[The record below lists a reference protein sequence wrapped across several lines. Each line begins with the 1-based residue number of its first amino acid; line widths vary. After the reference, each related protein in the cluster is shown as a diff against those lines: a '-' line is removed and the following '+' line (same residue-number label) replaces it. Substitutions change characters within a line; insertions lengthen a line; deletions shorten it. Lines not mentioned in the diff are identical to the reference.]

1 MLLALIVSTV
11 STADAAGYHF
21 LKAEAL
27 YGVRPDAPEAGVG
40 LSLVSDALAAW
51 VTFGDP
57 ARDGHLVRTWRLEG
71 QSRGPVIGHVPPAFD
86 PLVAQPRI
94 AWLLPWTPLRVGGD
108 ADAGKDL
115 EVDLSAHS
123 LLNVPGFFG
132 VDPRRAYAGPS
143 VGLGVNGTWWDGWRG
158 GDTAVATGK
167 VTAEVGLGGG
177 VTLRDTVYAQARALG
192 HVDLFG
198 VHQVNLGVT
207 ATTGVYLDRVGLPV
221 GVELR
226 GELDAGNDNAALTP
240 GTDWAVL
247 TSVYW
252 KLAPEYQ
259 TRIEER
265 VERRQAQLRREALA
279 AGHVPTR

>member
-1 MLLALIVSTV
+1 MLLALIA
-11 STADAAGYHF
+11 TASAAGYHF

-27 YGVRPDAPEAGVG
+27 YGVRPDTPQAGVG
-40 LSLVSDALAAW
+40 LSLVSDALAGW

-57 ARDGHLVRTWRLEG
+57 ADGPLLRTWRLEG

-86 PLVAQPRI
+86 PFVATPRV
-94 AWLLPWTPLRVGGD
+94 AWLLPWTPLRLGGD
-108 ADAGKDL
+108 AEAGKDF
-115 EVDLSAHS
+115 EVDLSAHT
-123 LLNVPGFFG
+123 LLNVPGFAG
-132 VDPRRAYAGPS
+132 VDPRRAYLGPS
-143 VGLGVNGTWWDGWRG
+143 LGLGVNGTWWDDWRG
-158 GDTAVATGK
+158 EGADVATGK
-167 VTAEVGLGGG
+167 LTAEAGFGGG

-198 VHQVNLGVT
+198 VHQVNLGV
-207 ATTGVYLDRVGLPV
+207 AGTTGVYLDRVGLPL

-240 GTDWAVL
+240 DTEWAVL

-259 TRIEER
+259 TKIEEG
-265 VERRQAQLRREALA
+265 VERRQAQQQREALA